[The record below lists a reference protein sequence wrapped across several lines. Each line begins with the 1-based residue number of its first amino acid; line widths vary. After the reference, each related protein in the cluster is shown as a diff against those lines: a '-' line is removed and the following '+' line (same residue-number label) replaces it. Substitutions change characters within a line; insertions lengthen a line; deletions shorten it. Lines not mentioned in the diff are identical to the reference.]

1 METNNLEYVELI
13 IKSPAELKNSA
24 QEVDTLASGEEY
36 LINNQ
41 WWTLEMEALLPA
53 NRNIVAFKELDYFVW
68 AAGGEEF
75 RVEAGMTV
83 NAAVAPVTN
92 APSPNPITSATPSST
107 TVVEPVKNPFEDN
120 TKIYKAKPKTRNLY
134 PIEVGDFVLVNG
146 LSIPQVVTNIINDGD
161 CVLVNDL
168 STPQVVTNTINDGAK
183 YKVEVAGTT
192 TSLLSTQVFPVYP
205 LDTSGSTPE
214 IEIGDVIDTQRYGVV
229 YVTDGETI
237 KKIKESGVGSY
248 KMYRHTD
255 PNNKLIP
262 RQKLKKYSTG
272 EYVDVKSGE
281 RLKGT
286 ALGKALEARF
296 QPSIEEI
303 DSSFEIEVI
312 AKHYGIKPEQVKP
325 KEVQILKTLEVLL
338 DHPDCVKDKEW
349 AMIVGPSGSGK
360 TTVAVEYAESKGLDY
375 IIQGGSAQLTVDDLL
390 GYNSITTGE
399 YFPSLLRDAI
409 ENGKVFI
416 LDEIDACST
425 NTLLCLNAFKRD
437 EVQFPDKIIKAHPDF
452 RFIATANTLM
462 YSEDYNGR
470 SAMDRATIKRFSV
483 LFYDLTKAE
492 LAVRYGF
499 EETKDLVS
507 NVTDKKAYST
517 SEYKLVHGC
526 ILEPTGDYDP
536 RDIQRLVR
544 SNRLEKEG
552 AFKF

>member
-1 METNNLEYVELI
+1 MAPTTDIKTYTTVRVHDLARLRARAEQLEGNEFLLAGQWFTDEMISFLPSDNCIRVE
-13 IKSPAELKNSA
+13 A
-24 QEVDTLASGEEY
+24 
-36 LINNQ
+36 
-41 WWTLEMEALLPA
+41 
-53 NRNIVAFKELDYFVW
+53 ELDYFVW
-68 AAGGEEF
+68 SVNGEQF
-75 RVEAGMTV
+75 RIQKDWVDVLGTV
-83 NAAVAPVTN
+83 QAPEDLN
-92 APSPNPITSATPSST
+92 GFINPWSGTGSTSSST
-107 TVVEPVKNPFEDN
+107 FDEAKQAYVSPFIN
-120 TKIYKAKPKTRNLY
+120 FPKVYKKKPNRTNKY
-134 PIEVGDFVLVNG
+134 PIEKGDLVLIDG
-146 LSIPQVVTNIINDGD
+146 LAIPQIVTGIINDGD
-161 CVLVNDL
+161 N
-168 STPQVVTNTINDGAK
+168 
-183 YKVEVAGTT
+183 YKVEVAGTNT
-192 TSLLSTQVFPVYP
+192 VLDSKQVFPMYP
-205 LDTSGSTPE
+205 LDIPGRTPS
-214 IEIGDVIDTQRYGVV
+214 IEIGDLVETQRFGFVLPTNGDELE
-229 YVTDGETI
+229 VTKANGGQY
-237 KKIKESGVGSY
+237 KI
-248 KMYRHTD
+248 YRHTD

-262 RQKLKKYSTG
+262 RGKLKKYSTG
-272 EYVDVKSGE
+272 EIIDTQTGIK
-281 RLKGT
+281 LIGT
-286 ALGKALEARF
+286 ALDKALESRF
-296 QPSIEEI
+296 KPEIEEVVG
-303 DSSFEIEVI
+303 DFEIEVI
-312 AKHYGIKPEQVKP
+312 AKHYGIKPEDVKP
-325 KEVQILKTLEVLL
+325 KEVKILKTLEVLL

-349 AMIVGPSGSGK
+349 VMIIGPSGSGK
-360 TTVAVEYAESKGLDY
+360 TTVAVEYAESKGLEY

-517 SEYKLVHGC
+517 SEYKLIHDCV
-526 ILEPTGDYDP
+526 LTPTKDFDP
-536 RDIQRLVR
+536 RDIQRIVR
-544 SNRLEKEG
+544 NNRLEKEG